1 MKTNLFFKVKIG
13 FKDDEFLSIDET
25 EVEIALRAQITG
37 RVAIL
42 KSGTISGN
50 HIISITPDYQKEM
63 GWAHDYHLTGED
75 MLEIGKEKMDEHRNF
90 LAEKKGKVYMQLG
103 TAVPEDVKQIEAPQA
118 EINGRIDEEKRVFV
132 ME

>member
-1 MKTNLFFKVKIG
+1 MYYFKVKIG
-13 FKDDEFLSIDET
+13 FKDDEFLGVDEN

-37 RVAIL
+37 RVAVL
-42 KSGTISGN
+42 KSGTVSGN

-75 MLEIGKEKMDEHRNF
+75 MLEIGNEKVEEYRNF
-90 LAEKKGKVYMQLG
+90 LAEKKGKVYVQLG
-103 TAVPEDVKQIEAPQA
+103 TPIPEDVKQIEAPA
-118 EINGRIDEEKRVFV
+118 TEIKGRIDEERRVFV

>member
-1 MKTNLFFKVKIG
+1 MYYFKVKIG
-13 FKDDEFLSIDET
+13 FKDDEFLGVDEN

-37 RVAIL
+37 RVAVL
-42 KSGTISGN
+42 KSGTVSGN

-75 MLEIGKEKMDEHRNF
+75 MFEIGNGKVEEYRNF
-90 LAEKKGKVYMQLG
+90 LAEKKGKVYVQLG
-103 TAVPEDVKQIEAPQA
+103 TPIAEDVKQIEAPVA
-118 EINGRIDEEKRVFV
+118 EIKGKIDEDKRVFV